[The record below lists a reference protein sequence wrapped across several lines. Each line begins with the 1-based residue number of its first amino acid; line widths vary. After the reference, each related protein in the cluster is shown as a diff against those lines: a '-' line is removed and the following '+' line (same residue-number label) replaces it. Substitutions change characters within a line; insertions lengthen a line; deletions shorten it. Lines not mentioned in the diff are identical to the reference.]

1 MQKREVGFNEFFKS
15 YAQSQIFTRLSL
27 PPVTNLLLMPGSGL
41 LLIILPGAA
50 AGAQLTALTPS
61 PWAGKILGSQLP
73 SRNSSTLTLPS
84 EDAHA
89 SRHPDS

>member
-1 MQKREVGFNEFFKS
+1 MTGKGEGAGVGLVLGPIEDCELSKEKTRERIKGKRGGLGFNEINKS
-15 YAQSQIFTRLSL
+15 YAQSQIFTKLSL

-61 PWAGKILGSQLP
+61 P
-73 SRNSSTLTLPS
+73 
-84 EDAHA
+84 
-89 SRHPDS
+89 